1 MLQCRASNGSLLL
14 SPIFSVLV
22 AAFVAIALIFS
33 ARHYFNQIQRR
44 RKLIEIGIEVLASR
58 SWKDGIDLL
67 TKALSVEGARVEG
80 LVGDKGVPLPERLI
94 RQAAGSSLLVYKHGT
109 AYRIAASALADAQRR
124 REEVGADTLCIATLG
139 QIDPAA
145 VQQAE
150 RDGIRLFDGAA
161 LWALI
166 EPFIEE
172 SVRKDVARE
181 ADEAVKRPRTL
192 ATAAAALLGAGIVVL
207 HLPTPRPD
215 PTPAPTAPIPA
226 SPAGSPPTAATEA
239 AAEPA
244 DANAQREVRR
254 AALASAMIDLTGVES
269 AAWSS
274 NTTLV
279 IDLLPGATVDGV
291 FTASC
296 GLAAQ
301 YPELRDEVR
310 LQFESD
316 DPAEGVRW
324 RRCG

>member
-1 MLQCRASNGSLLL
+1 M
-14 SPIFSVLV
+14 SPIVSVLV
-22 AAFVAIALIFS
+22 AAFVALALIFG

-109 AYRIAASALADAQRR
+109 AYRIAAPALADAQRR

-192 ATAAAALLGAGIVVL
+192 ATAAAALLGAAIVVL

-215 PTPAPTAPIPA
+215 PTPAPTAPTPA
-226 SPAGSPPTAATEA
+226 SPAGSPPAAATAAV
-239 AAEPA
+239 AEPAPA
-244 DANAQREVRR
+244 DANTQREVRR
-254 AALASAMIDLTGVES
+254 AALASAMIDLAGVES

-274 NTTLV
+274 STTLV